1 MPCYE
6 GLSLLCIMIVPANQ
20 KLVVMAIAIIGK
32 FFITMSFGIIFFYS
46 NELFPTVVRATG
58 MGTSEMICRD
68 YS

>member
-1 MPCYE
+1 
-6 GLSLLCIMIVPANQ
+6 MIVPANY

-68 YS
+68 NN

>member
-1 MPCYE
+1 
-6 GLSLLCIMIVPANQ
+6 MIVPANY

-68 YS
+68 YN